1 MKLKSIIAF
10 GCLAVLTFS
19 SCSKDDNTP
28 VNPQNVNS
36 KRLTLNA
43 SPRDSWLY
51 VNLETGDTVTAKDV
65 NEWEYHEF
73 IIENGK
79 YKKKPDGT
87 LDYKVIKTIPA
98 GKPNAPKTWH
108 LAVHVYDALINNGE
122 ALMTNETELSKLTEM
137 PKGNYVANKQ
147 LFIPVDMSGM
157 QNSVMGYSKGYSNL
171 ELNKWISSKGMPPK
185 YTMSDKVFS
194 VRFKDGSYALIKFKD
209 YADKKGKKKL
219 VDFEYKF
226 VKK

>member
-1 MKLKSIIAF
+1 MKILILRYCLVIGVVLSLFPNKIPLILNLYIYETKINYRI

-87 LDYKVIKTIPA
+87 LDYKVTKTIPA

-108 LAVHVYDALINNGE
+108 LAFHVYDALINNGE

-137 PKGNYVANKQ
+137 PKGNYA
-147 LFIPVDMSGM
+147 
-157 QNSVMGYSKGYSNL
+157 
-171 ELNKWISSKGMPPK
+171 
-185 YTMSDKVFS
+185 
-194 VRFKDGSYALIKFKD
+194 R
-209 YADKKGKKKL
+209 
-219 VDFEYKF
+219 
-226 VKK
+226 